1 MLQKKLILIVGICLA
16 LAPSFVLAHE
26 GLHEQIAAITA
37 KIKRDPKNASLYL
50 QRGELHRLH
59 HAWSRAAADYDR
71 AERLQPSLK
80 IVELARGKMFF
91 DSGRLQRAK
100 LTLDRFLSQQP
111 SHYDALITR
120 ARVLAKLGLRTD
132 SARDFTNALAASS
145 DPDLYLERAQVLAG
159 DERRIDEAL
168 TGLDDGIRKLGP
180 LVTLQV
186 AAIDLELRRKNYDSA
201 LTRLDQ
207 IAAQSERKEA
217 WLVRRGEILKL
228 AGRDEDARAAFN
240 AALVAIESLPASHR
254 KSRAVT
260 ALELRARSGFNHVQ
274 ASPLMPRIGVDQ
286 RVELMAIIFRLAGNR
301 EYNQGKLQPYVS
313 EIDRHFGPF
322 RDHEAIKLATEMREK
337 MGVGFDVVMYIAVN
351 MNNIRELQERVP
363 FDAPGGLLR
372 ERGLSEEQTQQFASA
387 MRRFLTAARAF
398 VVDSK
403 AQEFFAA
410 HQKFYDAADT
420 RLRAVV
426 TKHADFKWFDSFYGK
441 APAADFIVVPLLAN
455 SETNFGPRVPGIGMR
470 QELYAIL
477 TTSKTD
483 ASGLPLYDEGKVET
497 LVHEFS
503 HSFVNPLVDS
513 HKAQFEQPAQKM
525 FAPVKDAMRD
535 QGYGAWHLM
544 VIESVVRAATARY
557 TLAHD
562 GEKTARGEVI
572 HQQGKG
578 YLHMPELFDL
588 LGEYERDRKKYPT
601 FESFMPRI
609 VSFFD
614 EFAGRVE
621 TVKSAYD
628 AKRPKVASVSI
639 ANGAKDVDPNLTE
652 IVVRFD
658 RPMRKSSPTLGYD
671 LRGPRDRFP
680 EIGKFEFDEQG
691 TSFRMTVKL
700 QPAHDYEI
708 TLNRHSGGAFAGTDG
723 ILLAPYQIQFRT
735 R

>member
-1 MLQKKLILIVGICLA
+1 MKRLIWPLVVAICIA
-16 LAPSFVLAHE
+16 LLPSVAPAHE

-59 HAWSRAAADYDR
+59 RDWTRAAADYDR

-80 IVELARGKMFF
+80 IVELARGKMLFE
-91 DSGRLQRAK
+91 SGRFKSAK

-111 SHYDALITR
+111 GHYGALLTR
-120 ARVLAKLGLRTD
+120 ARVLAKL
-132 SARDFTNALAASS
+132 RDRNAAAKDYTAALALSS
-145 DPDLYLERAQVLAG
+145 PPEPELYHERANVLAG
-159 DERRIDEAL
+159 DEHHIDEAL
-168 TGLDDGIRKLGP
+168 RGLDEGIRRLGP
-180 LVTLQV
+180 VVTLQL
-186 AAIDLELRRKNYDSA
+186 AAIDLELRRKNYDAA
-201 LTRLDQ
+201 LARLDQ
-207 IAAQSERKEA
+207 ITAQAERKQP
-217 WLVRRGEILKL
+217 WLARRSEILKL
-228 AGRDEDARAAFN
+228 ASGDEQARA
-240 AALVAIESLPASHR
+240 H
-254 KSRAVT
+254 
-260 ALELRARSGFNHVQ
+260 SGSKPV
-274 ASPLMPRIGVDQ
+274 STGPRIGVDE
-286 RVELMAIIFRLAGNR
+286 RVELMAIIFRLAGSR

-313 EIDRHFGPF
+313 ELDRHFGPF
-322 RDHEAIKLATEMREK
+322 REHEAIKLATEMREK
-337 MGVGFDVVMYIAVN
+337 MGIGFDTVMYLAVN
-351 MNNIRELQERVP
+351 MNNVRELQERVP

-372 ERGLSEEQTQQFASA
+372 ERGLPEPQVQQYAGA
-387 MRRFLTAARAF
+387 VRAFLTAVRRF

-410 HQKFYDAADT
+410 HKKFYEAADT
-420 RLRAVV
+420 RVREVV
-426 TKHADFKWFDSFYGK
+426 TKYADLAWFDRFYGK
-441 APAADFIVVPLLAN
+441 APDADFLIVPLLAN

-483 ASGLPLYDEGKVET
+483 AAGLPVYDEGKIGT

-513 HKAQFEQPAQKM
+513 NKAKFEESAQKVL
-525 FAPVKDAMRD
+525 APVKEALRE
-535 QGYGAWHLM
+535 QGYGTAHVM

-557 TLAHD
+557 ILAHD
-562 GEKTARGEVI
+562 GEKSALAEVVE
-572 HQQGKG
+572 QQGKG

-609 VSFFD
+609 ASLFED
-614 EFAGRVE
+614 FAGRVE

-628 AKRPKVASVSI
+628 AKRPKVVSVSI
-639 ANGAKDVDPNLTE
+639 ENGAKDVDPTLTE

-658 RPMRKSSPTLGYD
+658 RPMRKSLPTRGYD

-680 EIGKFEFDEQG
+680 EIGKFEFDEPG
-691 TSFRMTVKL
+691 TSFRISVKL

-708 TLNRHSGGAFAGTDG
+708 TLNRHSGGAFAGADG
-723 ILLAPYQIQFRT
+723 VLLAPYQIQFRT